1 MPIGDL
7 RRRAYFTTERGHA
20 SVAYLANI
28 AAARLLASARCVE
41 ISFEVPFSHAAS
53 LSLRKSGSI
62 LDPRLPGGGATGKI
76 KSYTI
81 FADGSSGETG
91 CRVTLGCTPG
101 DGGSLMLDPGTPGY
115 VTDYVDSYQVYSG
128 ATQVLLT
135 NGAGDAAL
143 TISNFDGIVPN
154 DDGLDLFNMTP
165 ATTILSTAIT
175 NPASVQKHYVYSNS
189 QDTNAALTKYPTR
202 IAVNYRPVKGGP
214 FRTHYEIDCSSLVVP
229 KTIDLE
235 AISQ

>member
-1 MPIGDL
+1 M
-7 RRRAYFTTERGHA
+7 
-20 SVAYLANI
+20 
-28 AAARLLASARCVE
+28 
-41 ISFEVPFSHAAS
+41 
-53 LSLRKSGSI
+53 
-62 LDPRLPGGGATGKI
+62 
-76 KSYTI
+76 
-81 FADGSSGETG
+81 
-91 CRVTLGCTPG
+91 
-101 DGGSLMLDPGTPGY
+101 
-115 VTDYVDSYQVYSG
+115 TDYVDSYQVYLG

-143 TISNFDGIVPN
+143 TIGNFDGIVPN

-202 IAVNYRPVKGGP
+202 ITVNYRPVKGGP
-214 FRTHYEIDCSSLVVP
+214 FRTDYEIDCSALVVP

-235 AISQ
+235 ATSQ